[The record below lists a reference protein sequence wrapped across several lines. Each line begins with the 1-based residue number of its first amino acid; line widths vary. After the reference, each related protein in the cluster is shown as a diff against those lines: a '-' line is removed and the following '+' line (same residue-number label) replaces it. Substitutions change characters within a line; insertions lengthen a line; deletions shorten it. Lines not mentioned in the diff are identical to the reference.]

1 MIGLEI
7 RKVTVV
13 GAGLMGHGIA
23 EVFALNGF
31 EVTLEDAFPEALN
44 KARKSIET
52 SVDRMIKSGKIKQE
66 NRDGILG
73 RLAYSSE
80 LEKAS
85 SEADL
90 VIEAVPEIMDLKKDV
105 LSKVSSSCRADTII
119 GTNTSN
125 FRISDLADSVK
136 GPDRFIGIH
145 FFNPPVVLKLVEV
158 IKGDSTSNSV
168 FEQIF
173 GLMKELGKVPIR
185 VFKDSPGFVVNRINA
200 PESLFFC
207 LVIDKQIAKPEEVDH
222 FARSNGLP
230 MGPYELMDYVGIDTV
245 VHSLDYY
252 KKSLSPDYG
261 KCHAF
266 HDLYNRSELGLKTG
280 KGFYVWKDGKA
291 QIPPAEPTTKLDL
304 MDILAVEINE
314 AAKIVEEGIAL
325 PDDIE
330 TGVKLG
336 MNRPFGPVS
345 VASGLTNSEIMA
357 KINSVHERMGL
368 DVFKPAKSI
377 ESGKLREIF
386 AKKELASA
394 EVPASAAESPVTEQ
408 PKQAS
413 AYETLQLSREGK
425 VAILELRNQKL
436 NLINAKVVEDLERA
450 VEEISSDREIVVAVL
465 RGSNGIFSAGAELSQ
480 FFSSVAD
487 FMNFSRRGQTVFK
500 KIQDSP
506 KIFISQ
512 MEGYALGGGFEL
524 SLSCDIRF
532 ATEDVQIGF
541 PELQRGI
548 LPGWTGTQR
557 LAKLIGMSRASFLIL
572 SSERI
577 NGKQAHDL
585 GIVSRVFPKD
595 TVGKETMDFARK
607 LSEEVAPVAAYLAKV
622 SINRGSETP
631 MDSGLWTEA
640 ISMGLLY
647 GTEDIKEGVGAF
659 LQKRKPE
666 FKGK

>member
-1 MIGLEI
+1 MEI

-23 EVFALNGF
+23 EVFALNGYA
-31 EVTLEDAFPEALN
+31 VTLEDAFAEALN

-52 SVDRMIKSGKIKQE
+52 SVDRMIKSGKIKPDE
-66 NRDGILG
+66 REEILG
-73 RLAYSSE
+73 RLTYSSE

-85 SEADL
+85 ADADL
-90 VIEAVPEIMDLKKDV
+90 IIEAVPEVMELKKEV
-105 LSKVSSSCRADTII
+105 LSKISSSCSPDAII

-125 FRISDLADSVK
+125 FRISELAGSIK
-136 GPDRFIGIH
+136 GQDRFIGIH

-158 IKGDSTSNSV
+158 IKGEATSDKV

-173 GLMKELGKVPIR
+173 GLIKEIGKVPIR

-222 FARSNGLP
+222 FARANGLP

-252 KKSLSPDYG
+252 KNSLSPDYG
-261 KCHAF
+261 RCHAF

-280 KGFYVWKDGKA
+280 RGFYVWKDGKA
-291 QIPPAEPTTKLDL
+291 QIPAAEPTTKLDL
-304 MDILAVEINE
+304 MDVLAVEINE

-336 MNRPFGPVS
+336 MNRPFGPIS
-345 VASGLTNSEIMA
+345 VASGLTNSEVRS
-357 KINSVHERMGL
+357 KINSIFERMGL
-368 DVFKPAKSI
+368 EVFKPASSI

-386 AKKELASA
+386 SIKGFKGEEQESTVA
-394 EVPASAAESPVTEQ
+394 EKQEAQPAQ
-408 PKQAS
+408 PAGV
-413 AYETLQLSREGK
+413 YETIKLTKEGK
-425 VAILELRNQKL
+425 VTVLELNNPKL
-436 NLINAKVVEDLERA
+436 NLINARVVADLERA
-450 VEEISSDREIVVAVL
+450 IDEVSNDRETVVVVI

-480 FFSSVAD
+480 FFSSPAD
-487 FMNFSRRGQTVFK
+487 FMNFSRRGQSVFK
-500 KIQDSP
+500 KIQESS

-532 ATEDVQIGF
+532 ATEDVKIGF

-557 LAKLIGMSRASFLIL
+557 LAKLIGMSRASYLIL
-572 SSERI
+572 TSERI
-577 NGKQAHDL
+577 EGKQALDL
-585 GIVSRVFPKD
+585 GIVSRVYSRD
-595 TVGKETMDFARK
+595 SIGNETMEFAKK
-607 LSEEVAPVAAYLAKV
+607 LSEDVAPVAAYLAKI
-622 SINRGSETP
+622 SLNRGSETS
-631 MDSGLWTEA
+631 MDNGLWTEA

-647 GTEDIKEGVGAF
+647 GTEDIKEGVSAF